1 MHKLAIVFAL
11 IVSTNVHAAIT
22 GTVVDADAKPIAG
35 ATIRA
40 YTAEDSSAMRAR
52 IIAGKLDREPVATV
66 QSAENG
72 SFSIELKSPAA
83 VDVVIEAPAHSRAT
97 IPTVD
102 GDDLG
107 AITLGPPPTRMLKV
121 TSGGKPV
128 ANAIVI
134 SGLEVARTN
143 AEGEVPATLNG
154 AALVAH
160 PDYAPAS
167 REPANAPS
175 VRLTRGV
182 AVRGRVV
189 KGSEPVAHA
198 IVSINGWPL
207 AESGDDG
214 TFTIAHAPDNWRSIS
229 AVRGNEAGTVTRSKA
244 ASVEIRLGTG
254 ASFAGTLRDAKRG
267 AAVASARMTLTGAGV
282 SMIVLSDAK
291 GGFTFAPLL
300 PDDYQLSGLHSA
312 YAIESAA
319 VQVPA
324 TRSRAVAAQ
333 PFARARGHVLN
344 EEKKPVA
351 SAFVSSSGTGGAR
364 GRSAVTNAA
373 GEFSVRVVPTLTY
386 PIPLYASKREFVT
399 GASESRIWQP
409 GETRDDMVITLAHGF
424 VAKVQV
430 VDKKENPVPNAQVN
444 VTRAGEGPQRTT
456 AVACADP
463 SLPDCHR
470 TGVDGIVS
478 LRTIEGRHDF
488 IVFGDD
494 VSPVRLPNQVLN
506 ARSATI
512 VVHVDRGVEISGRVV
527 LADGTPVAG
536 ANVELPTQIMP
547 RSAVSA
553 ADGTFTIAGV
563 ASGSSVVTAVSS
575 DGHLS
580 STPVTVNAPA
590 KDVTLTMPRGGRIE
604 GRVLDRGTQ
613 QPLTDFTIL
622 RPSRSGRGDW
632 NDSGQQPIHSDD
644 GRYALDNVSP
654 GVMRL
659 LVRASG
665 YVAGSRTDIAVED
678 GKTVSGIDIQ
688 LDRGAKIS
696 GRVTSAN
703 APVAGVQVRLAFQR
717 MPSFNEAATDAD
729 GLYSLDGIAE
739 GDRTIEF
746 QKTGFVVA
754 HKPVEITAGK
764 DVRIDVEL
772 DRGRE
777 LRGRVTDHSGRG
789 LSGVYI
795 AASVA
800 EQRSSWNPVMTD
812 ADGTFLMQ
820 GLAEGKYKVTARKDG
835 LVSGEASDVDVPQN
849 RPLNLTMEAGATISG
864 RVSGVPPEQF
874 TQVILTAS
882 GGSSRNQTNADASG
896 NFSLPGLPDGRVR
909 VDAFLN
915 AGVRRRMAPFKTITV
930 ENGTAPFVEMNFDDG
945 ITLNGHVTRAG
956 VIQPGGNINFIPK
969 TAKGSAP
976 SPDRQSASAS
986 ISADGSYTASG
997 LTAGD
1002 YDVRINAP
1010 GLAYSTAYTAIASGV
1025 YDIDIRGALLRG
1037 RVVDATSNAPLPETR
1052 VSVSSRAPAF
1062 GSATT
1067 DSDGRFAISAL
1078 VDATYT
1084 MQVSRDQY
1092 AASTQ
1097 EIVVSN
1103 GSVPDVDVRLEQAPA
1118 VTVHIVDAT
1127 TGAPIDGNVFITD
1140 ATPAHTFSGQAM
1152 RVDAGTFKVWLKP
1165 GNYKAGANA
1174 RGYIYNVT
1182 SFTTP
1187 PTEVT
1192 VALVR
1197 GGTLVI
1203 RARTA
1208 AQQVRLELPTG
1219 ALKRPLG
1226 PIHEGTNGPYE
1237 AIPPGSYLLSTY
1249 GTDRTVIRSM
1259 PVTIMAGETVTIDL
1273 P

>member
-1 MHKLAIVFAL
+1 MRKLAIVFILTVCA
-11 IVSTNVHAAIT
+11 NAHAAIT

-40 YTAEDSSAMRAR
+40 YAAEGSDAMRAR
-52 IIAGKLDREPVATV
+52 IIAGKLDREPVATA

-72 SFSIELKSPAA
+72 SFSIELKTPAA
-83 VDVVIEAPAHSRAT
+83 VDVTIEAPAHSRTT

-102 GDDLG
+102 SDDLG
-107 AITLGPPPTRMLKV
+107 VITLGPPPTRMLKV

-128 ANAIVI
+128 ANAIFI
-134 SGLEVARTN
+134 SGLEVSRTN
-143 AEGEVPATLNG
+143 VTGEAPVALSG
-154 AALVAH
+154 AATVFH
-160 PDYAPAS
+160 PDYAVAS
-167 REPANAPS
+167 REPPNAPEI
-175 VRLTRGV
+175 RLTRGV

-189 KGSEPVAHA
+189 NGAGPVAHA

-214 TFTIAHAPDNWRSIS
+214 TFSIAHASDNWRSIS
-229 AVRGNEAGTVTRSKA
+229 AVRGNEAGVATRSKT
-244 ASVEIRLGTG
+244 ASVEIRLGAG

-267 AAVASARMTLTGAGV
+267 SAVAGARMMISGSNEV

-300 PDDYQLSGLHSA
+300 PDDYQLSGLHPA
-312 YAIESAA
+312 YAIESGL
-319 VQVPA
+319 VRVPA

-351 SAFVSSSGTGGAR
+351 NAFVSASGTGGAR

-373 GEFSVRVVPTLTY
+373 GEFAVRVVPTLTY
-386 PIPLYASKREFVT
+386 PVPLYASKRDFVT

-409 GETRDDMVITLAHGF
+409 GDTRDDMVITLAHGF
-424 VAKVQV
+424 VARVQV
-430 VDKKENPVPNAQVN
+430 VDKKDNPVPNAQVN
-444 VTRAGEGPQRTT
+444 VTRAGEGPQRST

-463 SLPDCHR
+463 SIPDCHR
-470 TGVDGIVS
+470 TGADGIVAV
-478 LRTIEGRHDF
+478 RTIEGRHDL

-494 VSPVRLPNQVLN
+494 VSPARLPNQVLN

-536 ANVELPTQIMP
+536 AVVEMTTQVMP

-553 ADGTFTIAGV
+553 ADGTFTMAGI

-580 STPVTVNAPA
+580 ATPVTVNAPA
-590 KDVTLTMPRGGRIE
+590 RDVTLTMPRGGRIE
-604 GRVLDRGTQ
+604 GRVLDRATQ
-613 QPLTDFTIL
+613 QPVTDFSIL

-632 NDSGQQPIHSDD
+632 DDSGQQPVHSDD

-654 GVMRL
+654 GAARL

-665 YVAGSRTDIAVED
+665 YVAGSRSDITVED
-678 GKTVSGIDIQ
+678 GKTVSGIDVQ
-688 LDRGAKIS
+688 LDRGAKVS

-703 APVAGVQVRLAFQR
+703 APVAGVQVHLAFMR
-717 MPSFNEAATDAD
+717 MPSFNEATTDAD
-729 GLYSLDGIAE
+729 GFYTLDGVAE

-746 QKTGFVVA
+746 QKTGYVVA
-754 HKPVEITAGK
+754 QKPVEIMAGK
-764 DVRIDVEL
+764 DLHLDVEL

-789 LSGVYI
+789 LPGVYVS
-795 AASVA
+795 ATVA
-800 EQRSSWNPVMTD
+800 EPRSWNPVMSD
-812 ADGTFLMQ
+812 ADGSFLMQ

-835 LVSGEASDVDVPQN
+835 LVSGEANDVEVPQQ
-849 RPLNLTMEAGATISG
+849 RPLTLTMEAGATISG
-864 RVSGVPPEQF
+864 RVSGIPPEQF

-882 GGSSRNQTNADASG
+882 GGSSRNQANADASG

-915 AGVRRRMAPFKTITV
+915 VGVRRRMAPFKTITI

-945 ITLNGHVTRAG
+945 ITVNGHVTRGG
-956 VIQPGGNINFIPK
+956 VAQSMGNINFIPK
-969 TAKGSAP
+969 TAKGSPP

-986 ISADGSYTASG
+986 ISGDGSYTASG

-1010 GLAYSTAYTAIASGV
+1010 GLAYSTSYTAVASGV

-1037 RVVDATSNAPLPETR
+1037 RVVDATSGAPLAETR

-1067 DSDGRFAISAL
+1067 DSDGRFTISAL

-1097 EIVVSN
+1097 QIVVSN
-1103 GSVPDVDVRLEQAPA
+1103 GSVPDVEVRLEQAPA

-1127 TGAPIDGNVFITD
+1127 TGAPVDGNVMFTE
-1140 ATPAHTFSGQAM
+1140 AGPAHTFSGQAM
-1152 RVDAGTFKVWLKP
+1152 RVDTGTFKVWLKP
-1165 GNYKAGANA
+1165 GSYNVGTNA
-1174 RGYIYNVT
+1174 RGYIYKIT
-1182 SFTTP
+1182 PFTTP

-1192 VALVR
+1192 IALMR
-1197 GGTLVI
+1197 GGRLLI
-1203 RARTA
+1203 RAKT
-1208 AQQVRLELPTG
+1208 AQQVRLDLPTG
-1219 ALKRPLG
+1219 AMQRHLG

-1249 GTDRTVIRSM
+1249 GTDRTVIRSI
-1259 PVTIMAGETVTIDL
+1259 PVTIVAGETVTIDL